1 MQAKLRDTLNELICS
16 SSIAI
21 TTDMWTDN
29 FRKLSYLDVH
39 AFWVSKE
46 FTLKHCLL
54 AVEHFGTD
62 SHTGDNI
69 LRHFKQI
76 TEEYGLISFSAPVV
90 TDKGSNMVSGLRDSP
105 RLNCI
110 CHRLHTVF
118 TDAYKEIQRQVPE
131 VKKYEEAAATLCK
144 YVKQATGIQETLPV
158 SIKHGGTTRPWT
170 SIYRSAHSIHESYTK
185 LSEKLTERVKL
196 PLLAAVDNE
205 LNEQIRDV
213 TEVFNG
219 VFENLQYNTR
229 PTINLVIPSYY
240 KLSAMA
246 THEDQDSLEIAT
258 LKQNIH
264 SLLDERLYS
273 SITQFHWIA
282 TIFDP
287 GFKSLS
293 FLPDSTPADRK
304 FKRDLL
310 KDLPGWLEILAQTNS
325 GTIQSTSPVPE
336 SIAEA
341 ETEELPQKNRK
352 SFFGSMRNNVQPVM
366 RIGDAT
372 LNLQQ
377 EYDMYINGGVAS
389 DYDEENPLTYWA
401 TVQHLSPS
409 WGNWLAMFYV
419 VRPLPRNPNVTFRT
433 PD

>member
-1 MQAKLRDTLNELICS
+1 
-16 SSIAI
+16 
-21 TTDMWTDN
+21 
-29 FRKLSYLDVH
+29 
-39 AFWVSKE
+39 
-46 FTLKHCLL
+46 
-54 AVEHFGTD
+54 
-62 SHTGDNI
+62 
-69 LRHFKQI
+69 
-76 TEEYGLISFSAPVV
+76 
-90 TDKGSNMVSGLRDSP
+90 MVSGLRDSP

-118 TDAYKEIQRQVPE
+118 TDAYKETQRQVPE

-158 SIKHGGTTRPWT
+158 SIKHGGTTHPWT

-196 PLLAAVDNE
+196 PLLAAVDKE

-213 TEVFNG
+213 TKVFNG

-341 ETEELPQKNRK
+341 ETEEPPQKNRK

-389 DYDEENPLTYWA
+389 DYDEENLLTYWA
-401 TVQHLSPS
+401 TVQHRFPLLGKLARHVLRCSATSAQSERDFSHTGLILTSRRSLLSPK
-409 WGNWLAMFYV
+409 YV
-419 VRPLPRNPNVTFRT
+419 SSL
-433 PD
+433 

>member
-1 MQAKLRDTLNELICS
+1 
-16 SSIAI
+16 
-21 TTDMWTDN
+21 
-29 FRKLSYLDVH
+29 
-39 AFWVSKE
+39 
-46 FTLKHCLL
+46 
-54 AVEHFGTD
+54 
-62 SHTGDNI
+62 
-69 LRHFKQI
+69 
-76 TEEYGLISFSAPVV
+76 
-90 TDKGSNMVSGLRDSP
+90 MVPGLRDFP
-105 RLNCI
+105 RIDCI

-118 TDAYKEIQRQVPE
+118 TDAYKETQRQVPE

-170 SIYRSAHSIHESYTK
+170 SIYRSVHSIHESYTK

-196 PLLAAVDNE
+196 PLLAAVDKE

-264 SLLDERLYS
+264 SLLDEKLYS

-282 TIFDP
+282 TIFYP

-310 KDLPGWLEILAQTNS
+310 KDLPGWIEILAQTNS
-325 GTIQSTSPVPE
+325 GTIQLTVNVSCPR
-336 SIAEA
+336 IHCRGR
-341 ETEELPQKNRK
+341 NR
-352 SFFGSMRNNVQPVM
+352 
-366 RIGDAT
+366 
-372 LNLQQ
+372 
-377 EYDMYINGGVAS
+377 
-389 DYDEENPLTYWA
+389 
-401 TVQHLSPS
+401 
-409 WGNWLAMFYV
+409 
-419 VRPLPRNPNVTFRT
+419 RT
-433 PD
+433 PSKEEEIVLWFNAQQHPTCNAHWGCNAQLAARVRYVY